1 MLLTRK
7 QLSELVGELA
17 EMPTLTVYID
27 GAAEDPAKRT
37 QWRIAVRD
45 EIDRLRDSLGEIP
58 RAERDAFDRAV
69 KRLESRLRSIR
80 GALRAPGWMIVI
92 AGGDVHYSSALPAR
106 VATEAHW
113 RHGPWVGPYARMLKQ
128 EDPVVVALIDSR
140 SASVYEYASG
150 RLRSVATKHALRR
163 GGEEDHMGKAPA
175 PGFHSGTRGATQTER
190 MQQARV
196 IAAQRL
202 TSLAAEVVVQAAAE
216 TAWIVIGGARG
227 STVAL
232 RGALPEPLRDRSIVF
247 ATLPR
252 RARRD
257 AIVKA
262 AQRGAE
268 ALRRERDRVVV
279 DGLLER
285 TGAHTTAVVGPLA
298 TLDALEH
305 GAAAEVLMTPW
316 FLQAHASEA
325 EQAIERALGEGAA
338 VAVVS
343 DVAAAT
349 LDERGGGIGA
359 QLRFAL
365 HAPPPAPEVVTS
377 AG

>member
-7 QLSELVGELA
+7 QLGELVSELA
-17 EMPTLTVYID
+17 QTPTLTVYID
-27 GAAEDPAKRT
+27 GAAADPAKRD
-37 QWRIAVRD
+37 QWRVAVRD
-45 EIDRLRDSLGEIP
+45 EIDRLRGELEDVP
-58 RAERDAFDRAV
+58 RLEREAFDRAV

-80 GALRAPGWMIVI
+80 GALRSPGWMIVI
-92 AGGDVHYSSALPAR
+92 AGGDVHYSSGLPAR

-113 RHGPWVGPYARMLKQ
+113 RQGPWVGPYTRMLKQ
-128 EDPVVVALIDSR
+128 EDPVIVALIDSR
-140 SASVYEYASG
+140 SGAVYEYLGG
-150 RLRSVATKHALRR
+150 RLRPIATKHALRR
-163 GGEEDHMGKAPA
+163 GGAEDHMGKAPA

-190 MQQARV
+190 MQQARIV
-196 IAAQRL
+196 AMQRL
-202 TSLAAEVVVQAAAE
+202 TVLVAEVIAEAARE
-216 TAWIVIGGARG
+216 NAWIVIGGARG
-227 STVAL
+227 ATTTLRGELPAAL
-232 RGALPEPLRDRSIVF
+232 RERSIVF
-247 ATLPR
+247 TTLPR

-262 AQRGAE
+262 AQRGAD
-268 ALRRERDRVVV
+268 ALRRERDRVAV

-298 TLDALEH
+298 TLDALAH

-365 HAPPPAPEVVTS
+365 HAPPPAPEVVS
-377 AG
+377 SP

>member
-1 MLLTRK
+1 MTRK
-7 QLSELVGELA
+7 QLGELVSELAGT
-17 EMPTLTVYID
+17 PTLTVYID
-27 GAAEDPAKRT
+27 GAAEDPAKRE

-45 EIDRLRDSLGEIP
+45 EIDRLRGELGDLP

-80 GALRAPGWMIVI
+80 GALRSPGWMIVI
-92 AGGDVHYSSALPAR
+92 ASGDVHYSSGLPAR

-113 RHGPWVGPYARMLKQ
+113 RDGPWVGPYARMLKQ
-128 EDPVVVALIDSR
+128 EEPVLVALIDSR
-140 SASVYEYASG
+140 SSAVYEYAAG
-150 RLRSVATKHALRR
+150 RVRTIATKHALRR
-163 GGEEDHMGKAPA
+163 GGQEDHMGAAPS
-175 PGFHSGTRGATQTER
+175 PGFHAGTRGATESDR
-190 MQQARV
+190 MQHARI

-202 TSLAAEVVVQAAAE
+202 TALVADVITHEAGER
-216 TAWIVIGGARG
+216 AWIVIGGARG
-227 STVAL
+227 VTVGL
-232 RGALPEPLRDRSIVF
+232 RNVLPEPLRNRAIVF
-247 ATLPR
+247 STLPR

-257 AIVKA
+257 AIIKA
-262 AQRGAE
+262 AQRGAD
-268 ALRRERDRVVV
+268 ALRRERDRVSV
-279 DGLLER
+279 DRLLER

-305 GAAAEVLMTPW
+305 GAAAEVLITPW

-365 HAPPPAPEVVTS
+365 HAPPPAPDLVSS